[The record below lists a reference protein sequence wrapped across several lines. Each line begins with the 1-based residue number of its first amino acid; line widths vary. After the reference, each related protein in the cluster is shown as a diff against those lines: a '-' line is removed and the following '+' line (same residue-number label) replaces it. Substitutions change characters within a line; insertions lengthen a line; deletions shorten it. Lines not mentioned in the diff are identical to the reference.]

1 MLDGTVGCVEREE
14 NPMTET
20 NDRTTPCWRPA
31 WIAAAVGSLLA
42 GSLLVA
48 GLAPTGAAGAHPVE
62 VGDRP
67 TMERSER
74 DRGDGERAGR
84 RADGRV
90 RPHWHHRVHFVG
102 LVTEFLDLDRRTLV
116 EALRGGAT
124 LADLAGDR
132 TDDLVAEL
140 VAASTGRIERAVD
153 DGRLDRER
161 ADELLS
167 RVEDRA
173 AARVHGE
180 RPGRAGSS
188 GPGIGPWSGLGG
200 PKAGRGASVR

>member
-1 MLDGTVGCVEREE
+1 
-14 NPMTET
+14 MTET
-20 NDRTTPCWRPA
+20 NDRTTPRWRPA
-31 WIAAAVGSLLA
+31 RIVVAVGSLLA

-48 GLAPTGAAGAHPVE
+48 GLAPTVAAGAHPVE
-62 VGDRP
+62 AGDRP
-67 TMERSER
+67 TMERPER

-84 RADGRV
+84 RADGRA
-90 RPHWHHRVHFVG
+90 RPHRHHRAHFVG
-102 LVTEFLDLDRRTLV
+102 LATEFLDLDRRTLGG
-116 EALRGGAT
+116 ALRGGAT
-124 LADLAGDR
+124 PADLAGGR
-132 TDDLVAEL
+132 TNDLVAEL
-140 VAASTGRIERAVD
+140 VASSTGRIERAVA

-180 RPGRAGSS
+180 RPVSAGSS
-188 GPGIGPWSGLGG
+188 GPGIGPWSGLGE

>member
-1 MLDGTVGCVEREE
+1 
-14 NPMTET
+14 MTET
-20 NDRTTPCWRPA
+20 NDRTTLRWRPA
-31 WIAAAVGSLLA
+31 RIAAAAGSLLA
-42 GSLLVA
+42 GSLLVV
-48 GLAPTGAAGAHPVE
+48 GLAPTGAAGAHQVE
-62 VGDRP
+62 ADDWP
-67 TMERSER
+67 TMERPER

-90 RPHWHHRVHFVG
+90 RSRGHHRAHFVG
-102 LVTEFLDLDRRTLV
+102 LVTDFLDLDRRTLG